1 MAGLVA
7 QSATFGRRDQK
18 TGMPGTRPREAGE
31 QGMNGERV

>member
-18 TGMPGTRPREAGE
+18 TGMPDTRPHEAGSR
-31 QGMNGERV
+31 G